1 MTRPRNFEDI
11 LSKLTNA
18 RKSGDTWIAP
28 CSAPG
33 HRTLGRPKGAR
44 DKRRRKKGSPNFM
57 REAQA

>member
-28 CSAPG
+28 CSTPG
-33 HRTLGRPKGAR
+33 HGTLGRPKGAR
-44 DKRRRKKGSPNFM
+44 DKKRRKKRIAKFY
-57 REAQA
+57 A